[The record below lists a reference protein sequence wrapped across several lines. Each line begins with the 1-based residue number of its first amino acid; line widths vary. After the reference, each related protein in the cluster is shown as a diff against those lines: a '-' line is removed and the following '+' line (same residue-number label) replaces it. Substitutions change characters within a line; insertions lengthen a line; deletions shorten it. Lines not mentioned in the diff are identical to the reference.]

1 MSARCHRFAGSIF
14 LASGISH
21 FSFFRLITT
30 GTARWLFAWADG
42 DEQPPGALERA
53 SSCTA
58 ARTGVAGLGTARCDR
73 RGVAHRAALRPDLT
87 WLLSCF
93 KDRPD
98 PGGQLVRFDRV
109 RRRQHKPRWSDR
121 PPSVAVSQTGVMVR
135 RRGVRPVF
143 WSLSQVWECVTF
155 LRSTSGT
162 GPASYFRLGQDWPSN
177 RCAHDAMPRGLTH
190 DHC

>member
-121 PPSVAVSQTGVMVR
+121 PPRVAVSQTRVYG
-135 RRGVRPVF
+135 
-143 WSLSQVWECVTF
+143 QAA
-155 LRSTSGT
+155 RS
-162 GPASYFRLGQDWPSN
+162 PASVLVTVAGVGMCHVPEIDLRHGPGLVLSVGTRLAIEPM
-177 RCAHDAMPRGLTH
+177 RARRDAARVDP
-190 DHC
+190 